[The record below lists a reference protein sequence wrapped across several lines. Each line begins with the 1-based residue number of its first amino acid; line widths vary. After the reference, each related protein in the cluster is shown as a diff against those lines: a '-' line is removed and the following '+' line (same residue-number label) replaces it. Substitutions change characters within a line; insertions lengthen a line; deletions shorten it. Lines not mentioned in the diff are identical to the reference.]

1 MAFGYVIFYIIYY
14 HIDNPNLKQ
23 LYPLFVLPFDIDT
36 YYEVIDYNLRM
47 EYVEEELI
55 VYLLKK
61 TKNEYLKEDQY
72 P

>member
-14 HIDNPNLKQ
+14 HIDNPNLIQ

-61 TKNEYLKEDQY
+61 IKNEYLKEDQY

>member
-47 EYVEEELI
+47 EYVEEELR

>member
-55 VYLLKK
+55 VYLSKRI
-61 TKNEYLKEDQY
+61 KNEYLKEDQY